1 MTKLQDWPREQCD
14 MNKVMLIG
22 NVGNDPEVRYLEG
35 NSKVATFRIATNEQ
49 FLDKDGKLKEVTL
62 WHTVTVWR
70 KMADMVEQLV
80 RKGSQ
85 LYVEGRLRYR
95 TWTDRSGT
103 ERTLAEIA
111 GDSIEI
117 LDRKTAMQAAGH
129 TKPETAVRAEQKAEK
144 KKSGPHIEEVDDGIP
159 F

>member
-1 MTKLQDWPREQCD
+1 

-22 NVGNDPEVRYLEG
+22 NVENDPEVRYLEG

-70 KMADMVEQLV
+70 KMADMVERLV

-103 ERTLAEIA
+103 ERKLAEIA

-117 LDRKTAMQAAGH
+117 LDRTAMQAAGH
-129 TKPETAVRAEQKAEK
+129 TKPETAIRAENKSEK
-144 KKSGPHIEEVDDGIP
+144 KESVPHIGEVDDGIP